1 MGFALLLVLRF
12 LAVVAGVL
20 LLATALP
27 LAVAGIVVAILP
39 PLAQEATLLAS
50 SVPDVLQQL
59 VDLARGPTNRLEA
72 GTFSAKPADL

>member
-39 PLAQEATLLAS
+39 PLAQKATLLAS
-50 SVPDVLQQL
+50 SVPDVLQ
-59 VDLARGPTNRLEA
+59 
-72 GTFSAKPADL
+72 